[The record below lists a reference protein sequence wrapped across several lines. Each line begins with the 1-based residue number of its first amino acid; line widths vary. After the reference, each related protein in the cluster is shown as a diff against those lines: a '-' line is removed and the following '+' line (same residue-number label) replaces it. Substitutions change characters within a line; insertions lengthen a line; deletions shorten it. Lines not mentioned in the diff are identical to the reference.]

1 MSGGAQVVHGLL
13 IGVVTELDATLGR
26 VKVSVPE
33 LEIDTYW
40 APIAAAMAGNGRGAY
55 FMPEVGDEVLV
66 GFHHAKFDHPYVV
79 GFLWNGQD
87 APPRTDGQ
95 VRVFRSVNGH
105 ELAFYDPKVS
115 GGDKGYIQITDA
127 HGNQIELANG
137 RITVKGVGL
146 IQINAPVVTINNR
159 IVSPVG
165 PPI

>member
-1 MSGGAQVVHGLL
+1 MSGGAQIVHGLL
-13 IGVVTELDATLGR
+13 IGTVTEIDATLGR
-26 VKVSVPE
+26 VKVMIPE
-33 LEIDTYW
+33 RDHDSHW
-40 APIAAAMAGNGRGAY
+40 APIAAAMAGGGRGAY
-55 FMPEVGDEVLV
+55 FMPEVGDEVII
-66 GFHHAKFDHPYVV
+66 GFDRGQFDHPYVV

-105 ELAFYDPKVS
+105 EIAFYDPKVS

-146 IQINAPVVTINNR
+146 IQIKAPVVTINDR

>member
-1 MSGGAQVVHGLL
+1 MSQIVHGLL
-13 IGVVTELDATLGR
+13 IGTVKDIDATLGR
-26 VKVSVPE
+26 VKV
-33 LEIDTYW
+33 EIHERGHDTHW
-40 APIAAAMAGNGRGAY
+40 APIAAPMAGGGRGAY
-55 FMPEVGDEVLV
+55 FMPELNDEVIL
-66 GFHHAKFDHPYVV
+66 GFDRGQFDHPYVV

-95 VRVFRSVNGH
+95 IRVFRSVNGH
-105 ELAFYDPKVS
+105 ELAFHDPKVS
-115 GGDKGYIQITDA
+115 GGDKGYIRITDG

-146 IQINAPVVTINNR
+146 IQIKAPIVTIYDR